1 MKHRNASD
9 QAGASMP
16 SMASPRA
23 GTPASARADRPAAF
37 GLHLACGLQDT
48 TLADP
53 DALRTVA
60 AEPDLET
67 ARTAFAEAKGQA
79 AGVIPALDF
88 SNPQAANAS
97 AAVLLALF
105 DNARRTADR
114 AITQQYEH
122 EMAMLDRRE
131 ASWNGVK
138 LQYEHELALLEG
150 ALARAAETAGA
161 ADAGSQPAA
170 GPASRPAT
178 GRANRPAAD

>member
-1 MKHRNASD
+1 MS
-9 QAGASMP
+9 SV
-16 SMASPRA
+16 ASPRA

-97 AAVLLALF
+97 AAALVALF

-170 GPASRPAT
+170 SPANRPAT